1 MSIVDSDGDG
11 LSDGQ
16 ELSLGTDPNDAD
28 SDDDGVRDGDEQN
41 LSADTDGDGL
51 INALDP
57 DSDNDGLFD
66 GTELGLNCDDIDTD
80 VAAGNCTPDGD
91 SGATTTS
98 PLDSDSDDGGVSDGG
113 EGLDKDGVVDP
124 GETDP
129 NNGTDD
135 NDVDTD
141 GDGLTDTLEI
151 DLGTDPTDG
160 DSDNDGVPDGDE
172 PSPGDDTDGDG
183 IINALDPD
191 SDGDGISD
199 AKENEL
205 GTDPNDPDMDDDGL
219 CDGPSDVAGVCVSGE
234 DLNGDGI
241 DDIVV
246 GADQS
251 DAMGES
257 NRGSVYVLRGGAH
270 LAAGGTVD
278 LASFGTTSLAG
289 DLARL
294 DPPTGSTNFHL
305 GGTVQIADLDGN
317 GRAEVLAA
325 ATINRAGA
333 SIEAVGQPPGS
344 AQGSGG
350 APHGELFIVWDD
362 NFPQTPWA
370 AGYTIDVGAAPGR
383 QTRMVGETFNISF
396 GEEILGG
403 LDYDGNGQADLF
415 VGDLVADGTAAQNR
429 PSSGL
434 GHIIFDAADL
444 ADLDVDMQSPPPEL
458 RIHRILGPGDG
469 AISSDTAAH
478 GDFDHD
484 GFADLAFASPH
495 ASPEG
500 RTSAGAVHVL
510 FGRQGGWPLLID
522 LLPGQQP
529 TPDQV
534 RFTEIQG
541 ANGTVGSDT
550 GDTLGYSA
558 AAGDIDGDGTVD
570 LIINEMVGNGQTAG
584 AVDVGNLIL
593 INGLAIGSGLF
604 VDGFESGSTAAWS
617 STFP

>member
-1 MSIVDSDGDG
+1 MVSDLRFRPLHLLVGLLASTLPAFAQPSLVVDLADLSTDGPHLHRVFGSDGTGQFGLPVAGGFDVDGDG
-11 LSDGQ
+11 S
-16 ELSLGTDPNDAD
+16 NDYAVGYMTID
-28 SDDDGVRDGDEQN
+28 SNGLN
-41 LSADTDGDGL
+41 LSGEVNLVFGDGTTTDVVDTANADPRVLRFLGAGERETAGSEIWMDDVTGDGIGDLLICRQNFTPSAGREGAGALNIVVGGAALRTQADTLTPVSLASPPPSLTLTNVVGVARQDRLGIWARTGD
-51 INALDP
+51 I
-57 DSDNDGLFD
+57 
-66 GTELGLNCDDIDTD
+66 
-80 VAAGNCTPDGD
+80 
-91 SGATTTS
+91 
-98 PLDSDSDDGGVSDGG
+98 
-113 EGLDKDGVVDP
+113 
-124 GETDP
+124 
-129 NNGTDD
+129 
-135 NDVDTD
+135 
-141 GDGLTDTLEI
+141 
-151 DLGTDPTDG
+151 
-160 DSDNDGVPDGDE
+160 
-172 PSPGDDTDGDG
+172 DGDG
-183 IINALDPD
+183 IA
-191 SDGDGISD
+191 
-199 AKENEL
+199 
-205 GTDPNDPDMDDDGL
+205 
-219 CDGPSDVAGVCVSGE
+219 
-234 DLNGDGI
+234 
-241 DDIVV
+241 DIVV

-257 NRGSVYVLRGGAH
+257 NRGSVYVVRGGAH
-270 LAAGGTVD
+270 LATGGTVD
-278 LASFGTTSLAG
+278 LANFGSTPLAG
-289 DLARL
+289 NLARL
-294 DPPTGSTNFHL
+294 DPPVGATNFHL

-317 GRAEVLAA
+317 GRGEVLAA
-325 ATINRAGA
+325 ATVNRAGA

-362 NFPQTPWA
+362 NFPQEPWV
-370 AGYTIDVGAAPGR
+370 AGYNLDVSAAPGR

-396 GEEILGG
+396 GEEVLGG

-415 VGDLVADGTAAQNR
+415 VGDLVADGTAAQDR

-434 GHIIFDAADL
+434 GHLIFDAADL

-458 RIHRILGPGDG
+458 QVHRILGPGDG

-495 ASPEG
+495 ATPEG
-500 RTSAGAVHVL
+500 RVSAGAVHVL

-558 AAGDIDGDGTVD
+558 AAGDIDGDGIVD
-570 LIINEMVGNGQTAG
+570 LIINEMVGNGQAPGT
-584 AVDVGNLIL
+584 VDVGNLIL

-617 STFP
+617 TAFP